1 MAESQIRFQ
10 ERKLISDEQLKALF
24 RAFAERQDTAFLKV
38 ADAIIAKELAANHHS
53 LATELRK
60 TLDNIYSSGISRT
73 ARRQLNSMPKDR
85 RNGETLIALEEGRVS
100 QDQIILGEVPN
111 RKIQRLL
118 EEHRKSDQL
127 AKYGYKAKSKLLFW
141 GPPGCGKTFT
151 ACHVAHE
158 LGLPVGIIRLNAVIS
173 SFLGDTASH
182 IQRVF
187 DLAAGSPM
195 VLLLDEVD
203 AIAKQR
209 DDPNDVGELKRVVN
223 SLLQAMDS
231 FPSNQSI
238 IIAASNHQYLLDPA
252 VWRRFDD
259 IVQFDM
265 PGRQERARY
274 LRLLLN
280 GVEFQGSFEHLAKT
294 LQGLSFADIQD
305 VTIEAIKT
313 MILQG
318 KMVLRS
324 VNITEQFRNFK
335 QDIASAM
342 ARAPGAPRRG
352 KKR

>member
-1 MAESQIRFQ
+1 MA
-10 ERKLISDEQLKALF
+10 SDEQLKALF
-24 RAFAERQDTAFLKV
+24 RAFAERRDATFLKV
-38 ADAIIAKELAANHHS
+38 ADAIIAEELAANHHA
-53 LATELRK
+53 LANELRRAIEQHS
-60 TLDNIYSSGISRT
+60 TPPRSR
-73 ARRQLNSMPKDR
+73 AEHRQLTSMPKDR

-100 QDQIILGEVPN
+100 QDQIVLGELPN

-118 EEHRKSDQL
+118 EEHRKSGQL
-127 AKYGYKAKSKLLFW
+127 AKHGYRAKNKLLFW

-203 AIAKQR
+203 AIAKER

-231 FPSNQSI
+231 FPSHQSI

-252 VWRRFDD
+252 AWRRFDD
-259 IVQFDM
+259 IVEFAM
-265 PGRQERARY
+265 PEKCEREQY

-280 GVEFQGSFEHLAKT
+280 GVAFQGSFQHLART
-294 LQGLSFADIQD
+294 LQGLSFADIQH
-305 VTIEAIKT
+305 VTVEAIKT

-318 KMVLRS
+318 HTMLRTS
-324 VNITEQFRNFK
+324 DITEQFRSFK
-335 QDIASAM
+335 QDTTLAM
-342 ARAPGAPRRG
+342 ARKPGPQKRG
-352 KKR
+352 KKQ

>member
-1 MAESQIRFQ
+1 MA
-10 ERKLISDEQLKALF
+10 SDEQLRALF
-24 RAFAERQDTAFLKV
+24 RAFAERRDAVFLKV
-38 ADAIIAKELAANHHS
+38 ADAIIAEELAANHHA
-53 LATELRK
+53 LANELRK
-60 TLDNIYSSGISRT
+60 AIQQYGASARSR
-73 ARRQLNSMPKDR
+73 AAHRQLTAMPKDR
-85 RNGETLIALEEGRVS
+85 RNGETLIVLEEGRVS
-100 QDQIILGEVPN
+100 QDQIILSEAPR

-118 EEHRKSDQL
+118 EEHRKSNLL
-127 AKYGYKAKSKLLFW
+127 AKHGYRAKNKLLFW

-158 LGLPVGIIRLNAVIS
+158 LGLPIGIIRLNAVIS

-203 AIAKQR
+203 AIAKER

-252 VWRRFDD
+252 VWRRFNDV
-259 IVQFDM
+259 VQFAM
-265 PGRQERARY
+265 PGRSEREEY

-280 GVEFQGSFEHLAKT
+280 GVEFQGSFAHLART
-294 LQGLSFADIQD
+294 LQALSFADIQH
-305 VTIEAIKT
+305 VTVEAIKT

-318 KMVLRS
+318 KTMLRS
-324 VNITEQFRNFK
+324 SDITEQFRTFR
-335 QDIASAM
+335 QAMTSAM
-342 ARAPGAPRRG
+342 ARKPGHLTRG
-352 KKR
+352 KKQ

>member
-1 MAESQIRFQ
+1 MA
-10 ERKLISDEQLKALF
+10 SDEQLRALF
-24 RAFAERQDTAFLKV
+24 RAFGERRDAMFLKV
-38 ADAIIAKELAANHHS
+38 ADAIIADELAANHHA
-53 LATELRK
+53 LANELRK
-60 TLDNIYSSGISRT
+60 AIEQHGAPTRSRT
-73 ARRQLNSMPKDR
+73 SHRQLSAMPKDR

-100 QDQIILGEVPN
+100 QDQIVLGEAPN

-127 AKYGYKAKSKLLFW
+127 TKHGYRAKNKLLFW

-203 AIAKQR
+203 AIAKER

-231 FPSNQSI
+231 FPSRQSI

-259 IVQFDM
+259 IVQFAM
-265 PGRQERARY
+265 PEKCERERY
-274 LRLLLN
+274 LKLLLN
-280 GVEFQGSFEHLAKT
+280 GVEFQGSFTHLART
-294 LQGLSFADIQD
+294 LQGLSFASIQH
-305 VTIEAIKT
+305 VAVEAIKT

-318 KMVLRS
+318 DTVLRS
-324 VNITEQFRNFK
+324 STITEQFRLFRR
-335 QDIASAM
+335 DTASAM
-342 ARAPGAPRRG
+342 ARKPGSPRRG
-352 KKR
+352 KKQ